1 MQEGRFRED
10 LYYRL
15 YVIPLHLPPL
25 RERGEDVIE
34 IAYSLLG
41 YMSHEEGKSF
51 IRFSQEVID
60 RFNSYEWPGN
70 VRQLQN
76 VLRNIVVLN
85 NGKEITLDM
94 LPPPLNQPVV
104 RQSASKFIEPDIL
117 TVSDIMPLWMTEKMA
132 IEQAIQACD
141 GNIPRAAG
149 YLDVSPS
156 TIYRKLQ
163 AWNSRDE
170 KQNV

>member
-1 MQEGRFRED
+1 
-10 LYYRL
+10 
-15 YVIPLHLPPL
+15 
-25 RERGEDVIE
+25 
-34 IAYSLLG
+34 
-41 YMSHEEGKSF
+41 MSHEEGKSF
-51 IRFSQEVID
+51 IRFAQDVIE

-94 LPPPLNQPVV
+94 LPPPLNHPVV
-104 RQSASKFIEPDIL
+104 RQSVAKFIEPNVIM
-117 TVSDIMPLWMTEKMA
+117 VSDITPLWVTEKMA
-132 IEQAIQACD
+132 IEQAIEACD

-163 AWNSRDE
+163 AWNLSLIHI
-170 KQNV
+170 

>member
-1 MQEGRFRED
+1 
-10 LYYRL
+10 
-15 YVIPLHLPPL
+15 
-25 RERGEDVIE
+25 
-34 IAYSLLG
+34 
-41 YMSHEEGKSF
+41 
-51 IRFSQEVID
+51 
-60 RFNSYEWPGN
+60 
-70 VRQLQN
+70 
-76 VLRNIVVLN
+76 
-85 NGKEITLDM
+85 M

-104 RQSASKFIEPDIL
+104 RQSVAKFIEPDINIM

-132 IEQAIQACD
+132 IEQAIQACE

-163 AWNSRDE
+163 AWNSKDE

>member
-1 MQEGRFRED
+1 
-10 LYYRL
+10 
-15 YVIPLHLPPL
+15 
-25 RERGEDVIE
+25 
-34 IAYSLLG
+34 
-41 YMSHEEGKSF
+41 
-51 IRFSQEVID
+51 
-60 RFNSYEWPGN
+60 
-70 VRQLQN
+70 
-76 VLRNIVVLN
+76 
-85 NGKEITLDM
+85 M

-104 RQSASKFIEPDIL
+104 RQSISKFIEPEIM

-163 AWNSRDE
+163 AWNSKDE